1 MDRLVFVHAT
11 ARAAHAAFCREPH
24 RRWSCPLS
32 QVLLRCFPQKTSSR
46 NFARYCSSETHLPD
60 SVSSHILDALRA
72 MLVSDQPGLQ
82 VKLTPSALARVNAAT
97 GSAAPSALRQ
107 WLTGPPPRFAPV
119 YLALRWRVVCA
130 VRDVP
135 GLRQALCHH
144 MAAWPTYEDFIA
156 AQVQSVRRAVNAAG
170 PGDRLLGA
178 CDEAASSTRGMR
190 VTVTSSPPAMSA
202 IVRRA
207 SVVHSVI
214 RTRQAPDVPRDPVTM
229 SMLLRCAW
237 RASAVEIV
245 HLLTQLGM
253 CPAALNFWSSPS
265 PNPDRRAVVR
275 WLPTLGPDQLS
286 LTLELARALLVRGRA
301 RLHRLSLNCLRAQQ
315 ASRQRRTALGLVTT
329 KSHIFACPTCAQIR
343 GFVCPATAAAPGAP
357 QPHGMDNYCAMGTS
371 RCIVDFD
378 HQLLYC
384 GRRVERST
392 LGGADCRRSL
402 LLKIPIDGYALEW
415 FGQFVMLCPGCTRLV
430 AHPTMPD
437 TCEHNYGSDGMFR
450 CVRCRCG
457 GDETPAAP
465 LPPCHHCGE
474 TVSSTG
480 SHQWRGCTF
489 CSRCRRKW
497 MVPGNA
503 AEALGMDD
511 VHRAI
516 DQRWAPHRV
525 ARFAADVQSVT

>member
-1 MDRLVFVHAT
+1 MHAT

-24 RRWSCPLS
+24 RRWACPLS
-32 QVLLRCFPQKTSSR
+32 QILLRCFPQKTSAR
-46 NFARYCSSETHLPD
+46 NFARYCASEAHLPND
-60 SVSSHILDALRA
+60 VALHVLHSLRN
-72 MLVSDQPGLQ
+72 MLLATSNSQLQ
-82 VKLTPSALARVNAAT
+82 VILTPAAQARVTGAL
-97 GSAAPSALRQ
+97 GSATPLDLRQ
-107 WLTGPPPRFAPV
+107 WLVGPPPRFAPV
-119 YLALRWRVVCA
+119 YLALRWAVVCA
-130 VRDVP
+130 TRDTP
-135 GLRQALCHH
+135 GLRAALCYH

-156 AQVQSVRRAVNAAG
+156 AQVQSVRRAVNAAN

-178 CDEAASSTRGMR
+178 CDEAASGTRGMR

-202 IVRRA
+202 MVRRA
-207 SVVHSVI
+207 AVVHSVI
-214 RTRQAPDVPRDPVTM
+214 RTRQAPLAARNQNAMT
-229 SMLLRCAW
+229 MLLRCAW
-237 RASAVEIV
+237 RTSAVEMV
-245 HLLTQLGM
+245 HLLTQIGM
-253 CPAALNFWSSPS
+253 CPTALNFWSSPS
-265 PNPDRRAVVR
+265 LNPDRRAVVK
-275 WLPTLGPDQLS
+275 WLPTLRPDQLT

-301 RLHRLSLNCLRAQQ
+301 RLHRLSLNWLRAQQ
-315 ASRQRRTALGLVTT
+315 ASRKRRTALGLVTT

-357 QPHGMDNYCAMGTS
+357 QAHGMDNYCAMGTS

-430 AHPTMPD
+430 AHPSMPD
-437 TCEHNYGSDGMFR
+437 TSENNYGTNGLFR

-480 SHQWRGCTF
+480 SHEWRGCTF

-525 ARFAADVQSVT
+525 ARFAAEFISGS